1 MNQVSTARSR
11 EAIMRVEDGFRQMGK
26 QIRRAD
32 DRLVRF
38 ARQKPLAAAFAAL
51 REQMASETPPE
62 ETKA

>member
-1 MNQVSTARSR
+1 MNQVSTAHGPR
-11 EAIMRVEDGFRQMGK
+11 EGIMRVEDGFRQVSE

-51 REQMASETPPE
+51 AVGFLVGRLVTRR
-62 ETKA
+62 

>member
-1 MNQVSTARSR
+1 MNQVSTASSR

-51 REQMASETPPE
+51 AVGFVVGRLLSRR
-62 ETKA
+62 